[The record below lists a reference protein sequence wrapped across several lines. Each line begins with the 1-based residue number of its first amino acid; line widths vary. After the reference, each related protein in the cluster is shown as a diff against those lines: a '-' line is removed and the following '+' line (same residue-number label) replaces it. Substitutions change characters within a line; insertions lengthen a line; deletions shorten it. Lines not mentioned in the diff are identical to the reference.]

1 MRIMRGKSE
10 LNSMREIIFDTETTG
25 LDSAADRII
34 EIGAVELENRFLT
47 GRSFHVFVNPDGRQ
61 VHPEALAVHGISN
74 EQLADKP
81 RFRDILQDWLDF
93 TAGATLIAHNA
104 GFDVGFFNAEFAR
117 LGFPPI
123 DPQRVTDSLQLA
135 RRKHPMGPNSLDA
148 LCKRYGIDNS
158 RREKH
163 GALLDSEL
171 LAEVY
176 IELVGGKQAALG
188 LEPADR
194 QVRSGSSAGS
204 PVRGAAGIGQRERP
218 LPPRLT
224 DAEIAAH
231 LAMVGGLGDRAI
243 WIASSKKGG

>member
-1 MRIMRGKSE
+1 
-10 LNSMREIIFDTETTG
+10 MREIIFDTETTG
-25 LDSAADRII
+25 LDSSADRII
-34 EIGAVELENRFLT
+34 EIGAVELENRFIT
-47 GRSFHVFVNPDGRQ
+47 GRNFHVFINPDGRE

-81 RFRDILQDWLDF
+81 KFVEVVQDWLDF

-117 LGFPPI
+117 IGFPPI
-123 DPQRVTDSLQLA
+123 DPDRIVDSLGLA
-135 RRKHPMGPNSLDA
+135 RRRHPMGPNSLDA

-158 RREKH
+158 IREKH

-188 LEPADR
+188 LDTGEAN
-194 QVRSGSSAGS
+194 RSGNGGPSDAGS
-204 PVRGAAGIGQRERP
+204 ITLRPRPVP
-218 LPPRLT
+218 LPSRITP
-224 DAEIAAH
+224 AEVEAH
-231 LAMVGGLGDRAI
+231 RALVDGLGENALWRADT
-243 WIASSKKGG
+243 KKGG